1 MVIRNKTEPIEG
13 RDYQE
18 ARVLCRIRRERQS
31 QFDVTAVDQGK
42 NDKKE
47 VQGQVD
53 FGSNY
58 QILTWTNGPS
68 FLSIVDQTNVCFVP
82 SHRWFPQ
89 ASGSRPQ

>member
-1 MVIRNKTEPIEG
+1 MVIRNQTEPIEG

-47 VQGQVD
+47 AQGQVG

-58 QILTWTNGPS
+58 QTLTWTNGPP
-68 FLSIVDQTNVCFVP
+68 FLSIVDQTNVCFVT
-82 SHRWFPQ
+82 SHHWFPQ
-89 ASGSRPQ
+89 ASGPCPQ